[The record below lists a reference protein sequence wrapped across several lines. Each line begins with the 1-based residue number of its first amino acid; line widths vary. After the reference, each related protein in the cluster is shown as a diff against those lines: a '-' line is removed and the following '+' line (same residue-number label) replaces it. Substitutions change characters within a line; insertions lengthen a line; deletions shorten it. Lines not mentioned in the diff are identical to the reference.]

1 MQECETS
8 LQQSVAKRVT
18 VRTGGAGHAHSGVI
32 KVPPRRK
39 KNGVASDMHLKRE
52 QIKVVSLG
60 G

>member
-18 VRTGGAGHAHSGVI
+18 VRTGGAGHAHSGVT
-32 KVPPRRK
+32 KAPSNSK
-39 KNGVASDMHLKRE
+39 KNGVAADAHLK
-52 QIKVVSLG
+52 QDQNKVVPLG

>member
-1 MQECETS
+1 MQVSETS

-32 KVPPRRK
+32 KAPSRPK
-39 KNGVASDMHLKRE
+39 TNGATADTHLKRE